1 MEVPLEAIAF
11 FGIFLGVLL
20 RTIVPWIRKVSQ
32 GKIVPTFELRYII
45 SAISS
50 LFWNFVLA
58 LQLFKSF
65 SPPETS
71 GLAVLIAAILFGWFG
86 VDVSNEIMK
95 IFENI
100 KKIEEAIKKAEKLIE
115 EENITVAQEDLSED
129 EEQEASQDLEED

>member
-1 MEVPLEAIAF
+1 MELSLEAIAF

-20 RTIVPWIRKVSQ
+20 RTIVPWIRKISQ
-32 GKIVPTFELRYII
+32 GKITPTFELKYLI
-45 SAISS
+45 SALTT
-50 LFWNFVLA
+50 LFWDFVLA

-65 SPPETS
+65 APPETT

-86 VDVSNEIMK
+86 VDVSNEIIK

-100 KKIEEAIKKAEKLIE
+100 KKIEEAIKKAEKLT

-129 EEQEASQDLEED
+129 EAQEASQGLEED